1 VTWFHD
7 ALADLTDPDVDA
19 ATAVAERARTVLRP
33 VGALQRLDDVAVHVA
48 AWQGISRPAIT
59 RPAVLVFA
67 GDHGVARAGVSAY
80 PDDVTASMLA
90 AVRAGRA
97 TINAMARIVG
107 AMLEV
112 HDVGVGAPTGDIR
125 VEPAMS
131 PERFDE
137 IARLAAEAVDGV
149 VERGADLLVVGE
161 LGIGNTTVSA
171 ALPAALLGG
180 DVAAWV
186 GRGTGVDD
194 DGMERKRAAV
204 AAAVERIGSPTD
216 PLETMRELGGSE
228 LTAMA
233 AAVLR
238 ARHHRLPVVLDG
250 YVATAAVL
258 PLHLAVP
265 GALDHCL
272 VGHASAE
279 PGHRRILD
287 RLGAEPL
294 LDLAL
299 CLGEGSGALAAVPL
313 VQIACACV
321 TEVPTFDEWF
331 GDEWFGDEWFGDESF
346 GEAT

>member
-1 VTWFHD
+1 MTWFHD
-7 ALADLTDPDVDA
+7 ALADLPRPDA
-19 ATAVAERARTVLRP
+19 AAADAVAERSRSVLRP
-33 VGALQRLDDVAVHVA
+33 AGALQRLDDVAVHVA
-48 AWQGISRPAIT
+48 AWQGSTQPAVRRPT
-59 RPAVLVFA
+59 VLVFA
-67 GDHGVARAGVSAY
+67 GDHGVTRAGVSAY
-80 PDDVTASMLA
+80 PGEVTAAMLA

-97 TINAMARIVG
+97 TINAMARVVG
-107 AMLEV
+107 ADLEV

-125 VEPAMS
+125 VEAALS
-131 PERFDE
+131 PGRFDE
-137 IARLAAEAVDGV
+137 IARLAADAVDDV
-149 VERGADLLVVGE
+149 VARGADLLVVGE

-186 GRGTGVDD
+186 GRGTGVDN
-194 DGMERKRAAV
+194 DGLARKRAAV
-204 AAAVERIGSPTD
+204 AAAVDRVGAFDD
-216 PLETMRELGGSE
+216 PIEAMRELGGSE

-287 RLGAEPL
+287 RLGVEPL
-294 LDLAL
+294 LDLGL
-299 CLGEGSGALAAVPL
+299 RLGEGSGALAAVPL

-331 GDEWFGDEWFGDESF
+331 GSGPAADAETGR
-346 GEAT
+346 

>member
-1 VTWFHD
+1 MTWFHD
-7 ALADLTDPDVDA
+7 ALADLPGPDADVA
-19 ATAVAERARTVLRP
+19 AAVAERSRTVLRP
-33 VGALQRLDDVAVHVA
+33 IGALQRLDEVAVHVA
-48 AWQGISRPAIT
+48 AWHGTPRPAVA

-67 GDHGVARAGVSAY
+67 GDHGVTRAGVSAY
-80 PDDVTASMLA
+80 PADVTAAMLA
-90 AVRAGRA
+90 AVRAERA
-97 TINAMARIVG
+97 TINAMARVVG

-112 HDVGVGAPTGDIR
+112 HDVGVGVPTGDIR

-131 PERFDE
+131 SERFDE
-137 IARLAAEAVDGV
+137 IALLAARAVDDM

-161 LGIGNTTVSA
+161 LGIGNTTISA
-171 ALPAALLGG
+171 ALPASLLGG
-180 DVAAWV
+180 DVAGWV

-194 DGMERKRAAV
+194 DGLARKRAAV
-204 AAAVERIGSPTD
+204 AAAVDRIGSPDD
-216 PLETMRELGGSE
+216 PIETMRELGGSE
-228 LTAMA
+228 LVAMA

-265 GALDHCL
+265 GALAHCL

-287 RLGAEPL
+287 RLGVEPL
-294 LDLAL
+294 LDLGL
-299 CLGEGSGALAAVPL
+299 RLGEGSGALAAVPL

-321 TEVPTFDEWF
+321 TEVPTMDEWF
-331 GDEWFGDEWFGDESF
+331 GDEWRGGS
-346 GEAT
+346 T